1 MVAFLRRSALALAIV
16 EGRRGVGVVW
26 VVVGVGVWEA
36 LEEAVGS
43 RVGGSRGG
51 GCWGGGGGVVCGDLV
66 GIDGR
71 DGGGA
76 GVGGVRNEVL
86 VGWCT
91 SCRGISWIR
100 EM

>member
-16 EGRRGVGVVW
+16 EGRRGVGAVW
-26 VVVGVGVWEA
+26 VVVGAGVWEA
-36 LEEAVGS
+36 LEEAV
-43 RVGGSRGG
+43 GSRGG

-71 DGGGA
+71 GVGGA
-76 GVGGVRNEVL
+76 RVGGVRNEVL